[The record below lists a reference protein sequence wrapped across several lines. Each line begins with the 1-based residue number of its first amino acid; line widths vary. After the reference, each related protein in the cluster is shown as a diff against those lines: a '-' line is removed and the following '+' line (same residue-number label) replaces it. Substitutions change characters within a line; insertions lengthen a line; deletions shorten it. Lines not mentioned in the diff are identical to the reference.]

1 MGKRPICLPLAACA
15 AVFMPLVSD
24 AATDAEVEALLTEG
38 RVVTLTDRYAP
49 VDQMLMRVF
58 LDQVPR

>member
-1 MGKRPICLPLAACA
+1 VPLDKDALQEAG
-15 AVFMPLVSD
+15 PLLASQLLS
-24 AATDAEVEALLTEG
+24 DAEVEALLTEG